1 MKKTVEEVIRDHP
14 EMYRKIQDT
23 IAGALVRLLTKGYV
37 VIRDSDMKVLS
48 DSEISELISTMFR
61 IDQIDFHDLSTKYEK
76 DTDTD

>member
-23 IAGALVRLLTKGYV
+23 IAGTLVRLLTKGYV

-48 DSEISELISTMFR
+48 DREISELILAPFR